1 MHGKLKTTL
10 SDGSVEALWDT
21 LIALAMAAGISVSV
35 ISLAAHLNEARAVRS
50 ASSVSASA
58 LSVGVAGLNSA
69 PATSTLN

>member
-1 MHGKLKTTL
+1 
-10 SDGSVEALWDT
+10 

-58 LSVGVAGLNSA
+58 PSVGVARLNSA